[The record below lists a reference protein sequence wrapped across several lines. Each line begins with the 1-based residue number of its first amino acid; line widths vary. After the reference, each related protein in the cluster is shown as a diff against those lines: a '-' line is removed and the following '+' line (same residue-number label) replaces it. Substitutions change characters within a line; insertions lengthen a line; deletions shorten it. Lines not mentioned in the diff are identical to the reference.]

1 MAKRIIKTK
10 DDIESELAITDDKLS
25 IRESTLCKLQLLE
38 KPKKGSLL
46 TPPPMG
52 VMKDAV

>member
-1 MAKRIIKTK
+1 MEKKKIKTK
-10 DDIESELAITDDKLS
+10 DDVESEFVVTDKNSL
-25 IRESTLCKLQLLE
+25 RESTLFKLGLLE